1 MARVFAKPN
10 FGFMKIAPKA
20 AGFSVVLVVIGVV
33 VWFARG
39 TEKYGIDFRGGV
51 AVQMRFNKP
60 TPIEDVRRGIAAI
73 SGESGPKYP
82 GAEVQSVILGADSS
96 SSRESMQFQIRALT
110 TTGVESEDPEKFKES
125 LVADLRKQFAGAIPS
140 PALEVGQ
147 DKFPEGHPYFGG
159 GTIRISLL
167 EPKPAKETV
176 AKMQKLLDQMGL
188 TKPAEAPVHIVK
200 PLGLDGKPTQDANAA
215 IYEIFLTSGDFSDRE
230 RLGDRIQEQL
240 KGLGMALS
248 GDPFPSVETV
258 SASIVTELKE
268 KAIIALII
276 SWLGIILY
284 LAVRFEFRYGV
295 AAVAALVH
303 DSVIAVTWT
312 TLIDWMIPK
321 SFGIDL
327 SVSLTTVAAALTV
340 VGYSVND
347 TVIIY
352 DRLRE
357 NFREA
362 RYKSLAQLID
372 DALNQTLSRTI
383 ITSLTVFFTTT
394 VLLIATLTSG
404 GGIAGLAMPML
415 IGVIVGS
422 YSTLFIATP
431 LIYWWRGGA
440 KAKMEP
446 PAQVS

>member
-1 MARVFAKPN
+1 
-10 FGFMKIAPKA
+10 
-20 AGFSVVLVVIGVV
+20 
-33 VWFARG
+33 
-39 TEKYGIDFRGGV
+39 
-51 AVQMRFNKP
+51 
-60 TPIEDVRRGIAAI
+60 
-73 SGESGPKYP
+73 
-82 GAEVQSVILGADSS
+82 
-96 SSRESMQFQIRALT
+96 MQFQIRALT
-110 TTGVESEDPEKFKES
+110 TTGAESADPEKFKEA
-125 LVADLRKQFAGAIPS
+125 LVADLRKQFAGQIPS
-140 PALEVGQ
+140 PSLEVGQ
-147 DKFPEGHPYFGG
+147 SEFKEGHPYFGG
-159 GTIRISLL
+159 GTLKVSLL
-167 EPKPAKETV
+167 EAKPAKETV
-176 AKMQKLLDQMGL
+176 EKIQKLLEQMGI
-188 TKPAEAPVHIVK
+188 TRPADAPVHTVK
-200 PLGLDGKPTQDANAA
+200 PLGPDGKATAEANAQT
-215 IYEIFLTSGDFSDRE
+215 YEIFLTAGDFIDRD
-230 RLGDRIQEQL
+230 RLGEKIQDQL
-240 KGLGMALS
+240 KAKGLTMS

-268 KAIIALII
+268 KAVIALIV
-276 SWLGIILY
+276 SWIGIILY
-284 LAVRFEFRYGV
+284 LAIRFEFRYGL
-295 AAVAALVH
+295 AAVVALVH

-312 TLIDWMIPK
+312 TLIDALLPK

-362 RYKSLAQLID
+362 RYKSLSQLID
-372 DALNQTLSRTI
+372 DALNQTLSRTL

-404 GGIAGLAMPML
+404 GGIASLAMPML

-440 KAKMEP
+440 KGKVEDAA
-446 PAQVS
+446 PAATP